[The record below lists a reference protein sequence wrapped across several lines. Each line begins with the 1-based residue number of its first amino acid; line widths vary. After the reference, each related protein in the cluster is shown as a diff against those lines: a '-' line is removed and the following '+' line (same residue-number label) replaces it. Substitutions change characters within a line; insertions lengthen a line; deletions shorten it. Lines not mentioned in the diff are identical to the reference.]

1 MAKVEL
7 RGYSDLRKALKR
19 FAPDLDKQLKTEL
32 AAALKPVVNQ
42 ARGFVPAN
50 SDIMR
55 GWQPRSFSEARF
67 PFYDSSTIKKGIVYK
82 TTPSKPNA
90 NGFTSMARIIN
101 QSAAG
106 AIYETAGLIGPQ
118 PWVGPKAGGATKK
131 VSRSNWEGAGAQFI
145 SNLGPLTSSLKGS
158 GRLIFKAWAK
168 NRGVAEGAAMKAI
181 NKTTMQFEQR
191 AKGNRLR
198 SAA

>member
-7 RGYSDLRKALKR
+7 RGYSDLRRALKR

-32 AAALKPVVNQ
+32 AAALKPVVTQ

-55 GWQPRSFSEARF
+55 GWQPRAFSEARF

-82 TTPSKPNA
+82 TTPSKANA

-106 AIYETAGLIGPQ
+106 AIYDHAGRHTAGRFVANLNVSGGGEQ
-118 PWVGPKAGGATKK
+118 PRVIDKAVEKNKPAVQAEVQLVIANVEAKTNK
-131 VSRSNWEGAGAQFI
+131 Q
-145 SNLGPLTSSLKGS
+145 LK
-158 GRLIFKAWAK
+158 
-168 NRGVAEGAAMKAI
+168 
-181 NKTTMQFEQR
+181 QR
-191 AKGNRLR
+191 YK
-198 SAA
+198 

>member
-7 RGYSDLRKALKR
+7 RGYSDLRRALKR

-32 AAALKPVVNQ
+32 AAALKPVVTQ

-55 GWQPRSFSEARF
+55 GWQPRAFSEARF

-82 TTPSKPNA
+82 TTPSKANA

-145 SNLGPLTSSLKGS
+145 SNLGPLTPSLKGS
-158 GRLIFKAWAK
+158 GRLIFKAWSK
-168 NRGVAEGAAMKAI
+168 NRGVAEGAV
-181 NKTTMQFEQR
+181 
-191 AKGNRLR
+191 
-198 SAA
+198 

>member
-7 RGYSDLRKALKR
+7 RGYSDLRRALKR
-19 FAPDLDKQLKTEL
+19 FAPDLEKQLKTEL
-32 AAALKPVVNQ
+32 AAALKPVVTQ

-67 PFYDSSTIKKGIVYK
+67 PFYNASTIKKGIVYK

-118 PWVGPKAGGATKK
+118 PWVGPKAGGSSKK
-131 VSRSNWEGAGAQFI
+131 VSRSNWQGAGAQFI
-145 SNLGPLTSSLKGS
+145 SNLEPLTSSLKGQ
-158 GRLIFKAWAK
+158 GRLIFKAWSK
-168 NRGVAEGAAMKAI
+168 NRGAAEGAAMRAISKA
-181 NKTTMQFEQR
+181 TVEFERR
-191 AKGNRLR
+191 AKGNKLR